1 MYLPTSSSIEKWS
14 LLFHPVLMDYL
25 KENHFSFSSAILL
38 IRPSIWNTPEL
49 VFSLLCIHQHHSD
62 YVCGFVFFF
71 FPLKKL
77 VVILPSHSISTIS
90 SSWSGCIN
98 LQNDI
103 SKARLTEGKQ
113 KTNQKLSFHTR
124 EVIWIDVSMIRSS
137 LTYEQEKTT

>member
-38 IRPSIWNTPEL
+38 IRPSTWNTPEL

-62 YVCGFVFFF
+62 YVCGFVFF

>member
-62 YVCGFVFFF
+62 YVCGFVCFFSFEEACSDIAISLNFNYLLKLKWVHKFAKWYFQGQTYWRKTEDKTEAF
-71 FPLKKL
+71 FSYKGSYMNRR
-77 VVILPSHSISTIS
+77 IY
-90 SSWSGCIN
+90 
-98 LQNDI
+98 D
-103 SKARLTEGKQ
+103 Q
-113 KTNQKLSFHTR
+113 K
-124 EVIWIDVSMIRSS
+124 
-137 LTYEQEKTT
+137 